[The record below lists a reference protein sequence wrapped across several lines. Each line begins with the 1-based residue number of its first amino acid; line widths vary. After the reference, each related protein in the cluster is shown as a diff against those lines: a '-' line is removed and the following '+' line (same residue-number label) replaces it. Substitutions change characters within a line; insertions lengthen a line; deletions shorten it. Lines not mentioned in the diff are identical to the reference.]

1 MKGKDSIVFCKFI
14 KDTKNIF
21 ISAISCLFALLLSS
35 CLSLRFHS
43 LPYEIIFQKDYF
55 EEGDFSLTFT
65 FTSFSPKDAA
75 SFYLALSVCDQDGNS
90 VLKGGEEIFCFG
102 HVSDSE
108 NEKKLGEVSE
118 LFSAFLGQRGRGEF
132 TIDFEDYLLPDC
144 EGPFFLESLNVIKI
158 EYLDGEIWEEN
169 GYF

>member
-1 MKGKDSIVFCKFI
+1 M
-14 KDTKNIF
+14 
-21 ISAISCLFALLLSS
+21 
-35 CLSLRFHS
+35 
-43 LPYEIIFQKDYF
+43 
-55 EEGDFSLTFT
+55 TFT
-65 FTSFSPKDAA
+65 FTSLSPKDAA
-75 SFYLALSVCDQDGNS
+75 SFCLALSVCDQDGNS
-90 VLKGGEEIFCFG
+90 VLKGGEEIFYFG

-108 NEKKLGEVSE
+108 NEKKVGEESE
-118 LFSAFLGQRGRGEF
+118 LFSVFLGQRRRDEF